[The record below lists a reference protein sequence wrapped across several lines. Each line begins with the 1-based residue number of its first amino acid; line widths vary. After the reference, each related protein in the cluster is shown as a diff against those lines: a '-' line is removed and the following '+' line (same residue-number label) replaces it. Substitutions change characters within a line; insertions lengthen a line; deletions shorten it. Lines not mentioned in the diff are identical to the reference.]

1 MMLRSVLASGLHGSA
16 ETARTAR
23 TRVPLWRRI
32 ELPTWIVVLV
42 AYAGW
47 LSVTWYY
54 HRLPVWVVL
63 PLAAGIITLH
73 GSLQHEAIHG
83 HPTRKQALN
92 AWIVGLPLSLW
103 LPYSIYRES
112 HLAHHRAG
120 RLTDPLEDPE
130 SYYVTPAMWRSMGPV
145 RRAIRRAQATLVGRV
160 LLGPPVVIARFFRS
174 EWGLLRGGD
183 RRQAVRWLQHLI
195 ACAPVLGWVLL
206 VCRIPLWAY
215 LVVFVYSGLSLTLV
229 RSFTEHRPA
238 ASQGERTAVVETGLL
253 MSLLFLNNNLHA
265 VHHEAP
271 GLPWYKLPE
280 RYRRDREAVLSRNG
294 RFLFGGYGE
303 ILRRYA
309 FKAKDLPVH
318 PDA

>member
-1 MMLRSVLASGLHGSA
+1 MRLPLVSGAGRPGPA
-16 ETARTAR
+16 GAAGR
-23 TRVPLWRRI
+23 TRTPLWRRV

-42 AYAGW
+42 AYGGW
-47 LSVTWYY
+47 LSVTWHY
-54 HRLPVWVVL
+54 HRLPVWLVL
-63 PLAAGIITLH
+63 PLAAGILTLH

-83 HPTRKQALN
+83 HPTRWRVLN
-92 AWIVGLPLSLW
+92 AWVVGVPLSLW

-130 SYYVTPAMWRSMGPV
+130 SYYITPAIWRSMGSV
-145 RRAIRRAQATLVGRV
+145 RRALRHAQATLVGRV
-160 LLGPPVVIARFFRS
+160 LLGPPAVVARFFLS
-174 EWGLLRGGD
+174 EWGLLRREG
-183 RRQAVRWLQHLI
+183 RRAAARWLQHLA
-195 ACAPVLGWVLL
+195 ACALVLGWVLL

-215 LVVFVYSGLSLTLV
+215 LVLFVYSGLSLTLI

-238 ASQGERTAVVETGLL
+238 ASQDERTAVVETGLL

-265 VHHEAP
+265 VHHDAP
-271 GLPWYKLPE
+271 GLPWYKLPG

-294 RFLFGGYGE
+294 RFLFRGYGE
-303 ILRRYA
+303 ILGRYA
-309 FKAKDLPVH
+309 LRAKDLPVH